1 MILEIGIAL
10 GVGIGIAVIIA
21 LVLRR
26 RRRLEPDTRTGQY
39 EEEELTPTEAE
50 TLERMKKMRNLDPNE
65 RYEDYPLE
73 EGARY
78 DKWSGAIIYK
88 DSEVIKPYIGS
99 EEEELTPTE
108 AETLERMKKMRNLD
122 PNERYEDYPLE
133 EGARYDKWSGAIIYK
148 DSEVI
153 KPYIGSEEE
162 ERDAERARIPKP
174 PKSNEGEWPRSGCPT
189 CFGHGQLNFGLG
201 KTCPDCKG
209 SGSVPNKR

>member
-99 EEEELTPTE
+99 EEEE
-108 AETLERMKKMRNLD
+108 
-122 PNERYEDYPLE
+122 
-133 EGARYDKWSGAIIYK
+133 
-148 DSEVI
+148 
-153 KPYIGSEEE
+153 
-162 ERDAERARIPKP
+162 RDAERARIPKP
-174 PKSNEGEWPRSGCPT
+174 PKSNEGEWPRTTCPT
-189 CFGHGQLNFGLG
+189 CFGAKRLNFGLG
-201 KTCPDCKG
+201 STCPNCKG
-209 SGSVPNKR
+209 EGSVPAKK